1 MKLAHNYYV
10 DIVEC
15 KDGFYYTGITNKL
28 EKRINEHNEGKDT
41 TCFTYRRRPVVLKYF
56 ERFKDVKQAIA
67 REKQLK
73 GWSRAKKEALF
84 MEEYDLLKE
93 LAKKRLV

>member
-1 MKLAHNYYV
+1 
-10 DIVEC
+10 
-15 KDGFYYTGITNKL
+15 
-28 EKRINEHNEGKDT
+28 
-41 TCFTYRRRPVVLKYF
+41 
-56 ERFKDVKQAIA
+56 
-67 REKQLK
+67 LK

>member
-10 DIVEC
+10 YILQC

-28 EKRINEHNEGKDT
+28 EKRIAEHNEGKDIFS
-41 TCFTYRRRPVVLKYF
+41 FTYKRRVVALKYF
-56 ERFKDVKQAIA
+56 ERFTDVKQAIA

-73 GWSRAKKEALF
+73 GWSGAKKEALF
-84 MEEYDLLKE
+84 SEDYNLLKE
-93 LAKKRLV
+93 LAKSRVK